1 MALSPP
7 YIEYRFKHNLI
18 TLALSLSIIEVSVNR
33 LIAVPYLQ
41 LYSSSL
47 SRDPLGYVRLVTYA
61 WLRTLGYQ
69 YYAWLWDNVA
79 SSKIYYL
86 DVLNQSLQ
94 DGKYVRS
101 STRFKLS
108 RESS

>member
-1 MALSPP
+1 MRTQQTQDLIYKMALSPP

-47 SRDPLGYVRLVTYA
+47 SRDPLGYVRLVINT
-61 WLRTLGYQ
+61 TLGYGIT
-69 YYAWLWDNVA
+69 A
-79 SSKIYYL
+79 SGEIGTLCQAKLVGHFLDSKGL
-86 DVLNQSLQ
+86 
-94 DGKYVRS
+94 
-101 STRFKLS
+101 F
-108 RESS
+108 